1 MFNYIKNI
9 ITARIEA
16 EMDNIMTVCIE
27 AGKEIDAEIEKA
39 LKF

>member
-1 MFNYIKNI
+1 MFNYIKTI

-16 EMDNIMTVCIE
+16 EMQNIMNVCIE
-27 AGKEIDAEIEKA
+27 AGKEIDTEIEKA